1 MNYCSIEEAWGSN
14 NFKDSRKKNKTKRLY
29 TTKIPPHVYDT
40 SYEEGGHD
48 ESCQEVNKKM
58 FTVKNKNRFDKSRG
72 PKDIHRPERSSRV
85 NNINL
90 RHDEARN
97 EYKKYK
103 KETKR
108 NNKNKLSREDII
120 ENDIYPPI
128 FSNNEVSYIDGDG
141 LSPIQENDMELED
154 LPEGQ
159 NLSNA
164 YQVLD
169 DQNINN
175 KMQQLQQEQSKVLE
189 QQRNVINKQ
198 MQNQGIVSNIEQ
210 FDNYY
215 QNNNIEAFEGNG
227 GELDTMKLEESDE
240 DESTI
245 NEVDSIAP
253 GPQSSN
259 YVDKILTNNKRS
271 RAPISSENDSEN
283 DSDSEN
289 EEEQLQLVDNNS
301 KDLQYQVSNLNRNVN
316 LIIKKMNDT
325 QIFDEDSQENVHD
338 LILFILFGI
347 FIIFVLDTIYRFG
360 RQSRD

>member
-1 MNYCSIEEAWGSN
+1 
-14 NFKDSRKKNKTKRLY
+14 
-29 TTKIPPHVYDT
+29 
-40 SYEEGGHD
+40 
-48 ESCQEVNKKM
+48 
-58 FTVKNKNRFDKSRG
+58 
-72 PKDIHRPERSSRV
+72 
-85 NNINL
+85 
-90 RHDEARN
+90 
-97 EYKKYK
+97 
-103 KETKR
+103 
-108 NNKNKLSREDII
+108 
-120 ENDIYPPI
+120 
-128 FSNNEVSYIDGDG
+128 
-141 LSPIQENDMELED
+141 MELED

-159 NLSNA
+159 NLSNT

-169 DQNINN
+169 DENINN
-175 KMQQLQQEQSKVLE
+175 KMQKLQQEQSQVLE

-240 DESTI
+240 EGEQDTI

-259 YVDKILTNNKRS
+259 YVDKILTNKKRS
-271 RAPISSENDSEN
+271 RGPVSSDYDSEN

-338 LILFILFGI
+338 LILFVLFGI